1 MNPISVPMKNL
12 ISVVII
18 FLVPS
23 LVMSALS
30 EHGAD
35 TSAISLS
42 EINQFRGPSGQGHYA
57 GSVFPIRW
65 SVLDSIEWK
74 TELPGKAWSSPIWIK
89 SSNSLVMTNA
99 VEKEE
104 MLSLEVLS
112 LDLESGTENW
122 THSLFKYRESPRIH
136 KKNSHASPT
145 PYFDGERIFVHF
157 GNLGTACLSL
167 QGKVIWKKRYDYSPV
182 HGSGCSPVVHGE
194 LLLFSADGYAD
205 PCLYALDKRTGE
217 ISWKAKRESDPR
229 KNFSFCTPLVIE
241 CEGRVQIV
249 SPASDYVF
257 SYDLMGRQLW
267 KSKYPGGY
275 SVVPRPVYGE
285 GMVFVSSGYD
295 RPTTYAIKANGTGDV
310 TKTHLA
316 WKTSKSAHRNA
327 SPLLVRTKEDGLL
340 FFMAADHGVVSC
352 LSAKTGELKWM
363 ERVAGSCSA
372 SLLYAGGRI
381 YLIDELGKTFVFD
394 AKAKFRLVAENDLR
408 ERTLASPIA
417 VPGALIIRTEER
429 VWKIKG
435 QANR

>member
-1 MNPISVPMKNL
+1 MKNF
-12 ISVVII
+12 IGVVIL
-18 FLVPS
+18 FLVP
-23 LVMSALS
+23 LFLISALS
-30 EHGAD
+30 ENGSD
-35 TSAISLS
+35 TNAISLS
-42 EINQFRGPSGQGHYA
+42 TKTQFRGPSGQGHYT
-57 GSVFPIRW
+57 GSGFPIRW
-65 SVLDSIEWK
+65 SVSDSIEWT
-74 TELPGKAWSSPIWIK
+74 TELPGKAWSSPIWIQI
-89 SSNSLVMTNA
+89 SNSLVLTNA
-99 VEKEE
+99 VEKGE

-112 LDLESGTENW
+112 LDLESGKKNW
-122 THSLFKYRESPRIH
+122 SHSIFRYGESPRIH

-182 HGSGCSPVVHGE
+182 HGGGCSPVVHEE

-205 PCLYALDKRTGE
+205 PCLYALDKRSGE
-217 ISWKAKRESDPR
+217 IRWKAKRESDPR

-241 CEGRVQIV
+241 CEGRVQII

-257 SYDLMGRQLW
+257 AYDLMGRQLW

-285 GMVFVSSGYD
+285 GLVFVSSGYD

-316 WKTSKSAHRNA
+316 WKTSKSAHRNS

-352 LSAKTGELKWM
+352 LNAKTGELKWM

-372 SLLYAGGRI
+372 SLLYADGKI
-381 YLIDELGKTFVFD
+381 YLIDELGKTFVFE
-394 AKAKFRLVAENDLR
+394 AQAEYRLVAENDLQ
-408 ERTLASPIA
+408 ERTLASPII